1 MVLTETIA
9 PWLLGT
15 LLILALFTLTITFKS
30 WREMRR
36 SPYFFIR
43 RQAQQRAYT
52 YSSASIVLLA
62 IAAITAAYAWRPP
75 ADNVSRVAL
84 LTNAK
89 PPKEEIVQLLNDSP
103 AVTVG
108 VAAEVVDRFVS
119 EEVNQTSVEGA
130 AATSVRPA
138 YTLPEEFQLFDPT
151 ADLSEETR
159 IGNLSFATDIT
170 DSYQPVNPRRI
181 FAEGNYTL
189 YATFAYD
196 AMADGMEWAW
206 VWRHGG
212 KIIEGG
218 NQLWQYGPS
227 GPGYIYFS
235 PEEGF
240 EFGEYTLEVWVNGD
254 MFAQGSVIMNNAA
267 VSAGN

>member
-1 MVLTETIA
+1 VVLTETIA

-15 LLILALFTLTITFKS
+15 LLILALFTLIITFKS

-62 IAAITAAYAWRPP
+62 ISAVTAAYAWRPP
-75 ADNVSRVAL
+75 ADNVSRSAI

-89 PPKEEIVQLLNDSP
+89 PPKEEIIQLLNDSP
-103 AVTVG
+103 TVTAG
-108 VAAEVVDRFVS
+108 VAADVVDQFVS
-119 EEVNQTSVEGA
+119 AETVSA
-130 AATSVRPA
+130 PSVRPA
-138 YTLPEEFQLFDPT
+138 YTLPEEFQQFEPT
-151 ADLSEETR
+151 ADPNEKTR

-170 DSYQPVNPRRI
+170 DNYQPVNPRRI

-212 KIIEGG
+212 EIIEGG
-218 NQLWQYGPS
+218 NQLWQYGSS

-254 MFAQGSVIMNNAA
+254 LFAQGSVIMNNAA